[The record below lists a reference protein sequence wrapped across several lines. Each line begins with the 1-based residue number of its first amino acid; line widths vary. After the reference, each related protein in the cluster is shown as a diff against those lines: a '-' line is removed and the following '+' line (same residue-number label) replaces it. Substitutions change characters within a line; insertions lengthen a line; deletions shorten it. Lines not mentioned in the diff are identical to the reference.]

1 MTTMNLF
8 GNYEVVAQ
16 KWDLQLPLEEKLKA
30 LREVFNVTS
39 LDEIPFWKLYK
50 TVKKLNSS

>member
-1 MTTMNLF
+1 MTTMNLV

-16 KWDLQLPLEEKLKA
+16 KWDLQLPVEEKLKA
-30 LREVFNVTS
+30 LREMFNVTS
-39 LDEIPFWKLYK
+39 LEEIPFWKLYK

>member
-1 MTTMNLF
+1 MTTMDLV

-16 KWDLQLPLEEKLKA
+16 KWDSQLPLQEKLKA
-30 LREVFNVTS
+30 LREMFNITS

>member
-1 MTTMNLF
+1 MDLV

-16 KWDLQLPLEEKLKA
+16 KWDSQLPLQEKLKA
-30 LREVFNVTS
+30 LREVFNVIS